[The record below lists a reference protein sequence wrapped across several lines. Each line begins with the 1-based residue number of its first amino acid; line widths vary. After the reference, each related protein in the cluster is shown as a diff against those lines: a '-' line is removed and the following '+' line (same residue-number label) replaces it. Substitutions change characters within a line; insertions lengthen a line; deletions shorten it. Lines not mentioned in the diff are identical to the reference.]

1 MGEGSD
7 LGGHLSLFLR
17 SKACG
22 AQSGTPQHNF
32 RFMSTP
38 IEFWGDVCP
47 TPMQTQFEQKDL
59 ANVKVLLDISDK
71 LPGAGEVWNY
81 AMDEAAALNWTEGL
95 ILLKKGRRSHVCTV
109 SRQLFWWCVKHDS
122 VPMGCFLVSWMK
134 EDPKTLDKT
143 VLSEWDFGT
152 GLNPEH
158 VVRWKAVFLG
168 V

>member
-1 MGEGSD
+1 MGGGSD
-7 LGGHLSLFLR
+7 LGVHLSLFLR
-17 SKACG
+17 SKARG

-47 TPMQTQFEQKDL
+47 FPMQTQFATKDP
-59 ANVKVLLDISDK
+59 ADVQILLDIIGT
-71 LPGAGEVWNY
+71 LPGAAEVWNY
-81 AMDEAAALNWTEGL
+81 AMDEAAASNWMDGL
-95 ILLKKGRRSHVCTV
+95 ILLKESRFSHVCTV
-109 SRQLFWWCVKHDS
+109 SRQLFWWCIKHDS
-122 VPMGCFLVSWMK
+122 VPMGKLLVSWMK
-134 EDPKTLDKT
+134 EDPKALDKT